1 MTDRSCPKCNAS
13 IPAESLFCNMC
24 GKKLTAAQKKKSV
37 KSRGNGQ
44 GTAFKRGQTWTA
56 CVTVD
61 WVFPQDNTKPRKP
74 IRRTK
79 GGFATKK
86 EAIAYCPTL
95 LAGGVEK
102 PAEAPRLSSY
112 WKTYSEGPMQKI
124 SKGKQSAYKTAWNKL
139 KPIHDVRVD
148 VLTVDLLQKTID
160 DACKTF
166 DPAKDCK
173 SLLSN
178 LFEIAA
184 AEKQVVRD
192 LPSFITLP
200 VHEESEPIP
209 FNKEEQ
215 KKIWKAYDDGDIRA
229 ARHLL
234 MIYTGMMP
242 GELMNLRVEHIDL
255 NSRTIM
261 RAGLKTKIRKRT
273 PVVLADCILPVV
285 EDLIAHAMPSGYIWA
300 RNEKR
305 WYDEYHAVLLEN
317 ECRDLP
323 PYSCRHTTATA
334 LAVDKNVAPQTI
346 KKIMRWSTVKM
357 LDHYAHPDTSDAL
370 QGVNTMAKPTDEE
383 EKKEA

>member
-1 MTDRSCPKCNAS
+1 MNCPKCGRDV
-13 IPAESLFCNMC
+13 PVDSLFCNYC
-24 GKKLTAAQKKKSV
+24 GKKLTVQKKKPV
-37 KSRGNGQ
+37 KARGNGQ
-44 GTAFKRGQTWTA
+44 GTAYKRGRTWTA
-56 CVTVD
+56 CVTMD
-61 WVFPQDNTKPRKP
+61 WITPQDPSMPKKP

-79 GGFATKK
+79 GGFPSKAD
-86 EAIAYCPTL
+86 AIAYCPVL
-95 LAGGVEK
+95 RAGGVEK
-102 PAEAPRLSSY
+102 PTDAPRLSSY
-112 WKTYSEGPMQKI
+112 WKTYSEGPMLKI
-124 SKGKQSAYKTAWNKL
+124 SKGKQSAYRTAWNKL
-139 KPIHDVRVD
+139 KDIHDVRVD

-160 DACKTF
+160 KTCKTF

-200 VHEESEPIP
+200 EHEPSEPIP
-209 FNKEEQ
+209 FNADEQ
-215 KKIWKAYDDGDIRA
+215 KKIWHAYDNGDRRA
-229 ARHLL
+229 AAHLL

-242 GELMNLRVEHIDL
+242 GELMNLKVENIDL
-255 NSRTIM
+255 NGRIIV

-285 EDLIAHAMPSGYIWA
+285 EDLIANAMPSGYVWK
-300 RNEKR
+300 RNEKA
-305 WYDEYHAVLLEN
+305 WYDNYYAVLKEN
-317 ECRDLP
+317 GCRDLP

-370 QGVNTMAKPTDEE
+370 QGINTMAKPTADEE
-383 EKKEA
+383 PKTT

>member
-1 MTDRSCPKCNAS
+1 MGRSKVRA
-13 IPAESLFCNMC
+13 
-24 GKKLTAAQKKKSV
+24 
-37 KSRGNGQ
+37 NGT
-44 GTAFKRGQTWTA
+44 GTAYRRGRTWTA
-56 CVTVD
+56 CVTMD
-61 WVFPQDNTKPRKP
+61 WAFPEDPSKPKKP
-74 IRRTK
+74 IRKTK
-79 GGFATKK
+79 GGFPTRTA
-86 EAIAYCPTL
+86 ALNYCPTL
-95 LAGGVEK
+95 LAGGHEK

-124 SKGKQSAYKTAWNKL
+124 SKGKQSAYRTAWNKL
-139 KPIHDVRVD
+139 KPVHNVRVD

-192 LPSFITLP
+192 LPSFIALP
-200 VHEESEPIP
+200 EHEETEPIP

-242 GELMNLRVEHIDL
+242 GEMMNLRVEHIDL

-285 EDLIAHAMPSGYIWA
+285 EDLIAHAMPSGYIWP

-305 WYDEYHAVLLEN
+305 WYDEYHAVLTEN
-317 ECRDLP
+317 GCRDLP

-370 QGVNTMAKPTDEE
+370 QGVNTMAKPTVEEE
-383 EKKEA
+383 EKEA

>member
-1 MTDRSCPKCNAS
+1 MTEKKCPKCGAQ
-13 IPAESLFCNMC
+13 IPAESLFCFLC
-24 GKKLTAAQKKKSV
+24 GKKLSVPQKKRPV
-37 KSRGNGQ
+37 KIRGNGQ

-61 WVFPQDNTKPRKP
+61 WKKQQDPTKPKIP

-86 EAIAYCPTL
+86 DAIAYCPVL
-95 LAGGVEK
+95 LSGGVEK
-102 PAEAPRLSSY
+102 PTEAPRLSSY
-112 WKTYSEGPMQKI
+112 WKTYSEGPMLKI

-139 KPIHDVRVD
+139 KPVHDVRVD

-160 DACKTF
+160 ESCKTF

-200 VHEESEPIP
+200 EHEETEPVP

-215 KKIWKAYDDGDIRA
+215 KAIWKAYDDGDIRA

-242 GELMNLRVEHIDL
+242 GEMMKLRVDHIDL
-255 NSRTIM
+255 NHRIIV

-285 EDLIAHAMPSGYIWA
+285 EDLIAHAMPSGYIWP

-305 WYDEYHAVLLEN
+305 WYIEYHDVLIEN
-317 ECRDLP
+317 NCRDLP

-370 QGVNTMAKPTDEE
+370 QGVNTMAKPTANE
-383 EKKEA
+383 EKKDA

>member
-1 MTDRSCPKCNAS
+1 M
-13 IPAESLFCNMC
+13 
-24 GKKLTAAQKKKSV
+24 GKTKI
-37 KSRGNGQ
+37 RGNGQ
-44 GTAFKRGQTWTA
+44 GTAFKRGRTWTS
-56 CVTVD
+56 CVTVGWKLPSD
-61 WVFPQDNTKPRKP
+61 PSKPRIP

-102 PAEAPRLSSY
+102 PEEAPRLSSY

-124 SKGKQSAYKTAWNKL
+124 SKGKQSAYRTAWKKL
-139 KPIHDVRVD
+139 KSIHDVRVD

-160 DACKTF
+160 EACKTF

-184 AEKQVVRD
+184 AEKQVFRE

-200 VHEESEPIP
+200 EHEETEPVP

-215 KKIWKAYDDGDIRA
+215 KKIWKAYDNGDIRA

-242 GELMNLRVEHIDL
+242 GELMNLRTEHIDL
-255 NSRTIM
+255 NSRTIT

-300 RNEKR
+300 RNEDR
-305 WYDEYHAVLLEN
+305 WYKEYHAVLQEN
-317 ECRDLP
+317 KCRDLP

-370 QGVNTMAKPTDEE
+370 QGVNTMDKPTADEE
-383 EKKEA
+383 TEKT